1 MNNPKGD
8 NLTLTGGGG
17 FSTRMILSTFIRNLF
32 PGACVFMIFF
42 SGISRVHVFFGISI
56 LAGYIYI
63 YIFFLISPLPLGIRV
78 VHSSLLPFTGEMPE
92 LSNMGMLLMTAF
104 CFSSL
109 LTSHTFRNLSAVSF
123 GFKCFPR
130 VFLENLVF
138 EKIFT
143 TI

>member
-1 MNNPKGD
+1 MSTLLKIKDSEWWQPDINNPKGD

-63 YIFFLISPLPLGIRV
+63 YIFFDITPPPWNPCCSFV
-78 VHSSLLPFTGEMPE
+78 FT
-92 LSNMGMLLMTAF
+92 
-104 CFSSL
+104 
-109 LTSHTFRNLSAVSF
+109 SF
-123 GFKCFPR
+123 YR
-130 VFLENLVF
+130 
-138 EKIFT
+138 
-143 TI
+143 